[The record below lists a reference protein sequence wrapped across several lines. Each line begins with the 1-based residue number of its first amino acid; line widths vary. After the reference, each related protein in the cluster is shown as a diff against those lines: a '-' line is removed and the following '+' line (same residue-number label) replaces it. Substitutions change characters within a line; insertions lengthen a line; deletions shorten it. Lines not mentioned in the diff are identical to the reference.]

1 MGTAARVALDK
12 GPTEGWSMAGAVP
25 SGSSVQCG
33 AFVGWLDHPGSAW
46 TNGLFSEATLTT

>member
-1 MGTAARVALDK
+1 MGTAARVALGK
-12 GPTEGWSMAGAVP
+12 GPTKGWSMAGAVP